1 MEQEKLFDEQRNQIE
16 KDKKVLN
23 VMIREREEE
32 EEEEKRKEEEKKRL
46 KEMSIKLAEE
56 KEK

>member
-32 EEEEKRKEEEKKRL
+32 KRKEEEKKRL